1 MSKTQ
6 TPNQPT
12 AIVIFGGT
20 GNLAQTKLLPALFDL
35 YTHKL
40 LPTVFAIIGLSR
52 KDYTHDEYR
61 EFVKVSILAKNT
73 KAPENEL
80 SAFCAQ
86 VHFASGSFDDSAS
99 YTNITDELTQFDAS
113 IGQCANK
120 LFYLAVPP
128 NLYAGIFEKLK
139 ESNVM
144 ALCDGVGSW
153 SRLLVEKPFGSDL
166 TTAEALEQQLC
177 DLFKEEQ
184 IYRIDHYLAKEAIE
198 NIISLRFANSILS
211 DSWNGTRI
219 EEISVR
225 LFESQDVS
233 TRGSFYDGIGTLRD
247 VGQNHM
253 LQILALLTMKPAN
266 IHSAEAVRK
275 SRLEAIQSLVMHD
288 TDNRI
293 RGQYSGYVETAGVDP
308 KSTTETY
315 FKIETHIDSEF
326 WEDVKVTLESGK
338 ALDASLAV
346 ATISFRPTDTCSC
359 SSEPE
364 MHTHRNVLRIMFS
377 PKQSICI
384 SMWVKEPGF
393 DFKLHERELVLAE
406 EEGEVFRSPEAY
418 ERVLYDCIVGDQ
430 TRFVSGAE
438 VSASWKFITP
448 ILESFANLPLHEYEK
463 GTAGPL
469 IQ

>member
-1 MSKTQ
+1 MSKIQ
-6 TPNQPT
+6 TYNQPT
-12 AIVIFGGT
+12 SIVIFGGT
-20 GNLAQTKLLPALFDL
+20 GNLAETKLLPALFDL
-35 YTHKL
+35 YTQKL
-40 LPTVFAIIGLSR
+40 LPSVFTIIGLSR
-52 KDYTHDEYR
+52 KEFSHDEYR
-61 EFVKVSILAKNT
+61 EFVRASILAK
-73 KAPENEL
+73 KSEVQEDEL
-80 SAFCAQ
+80 STFCAR
-86 VHFASGSFDDSAS
+86 VRFASGSFDDSAS
-99 YTNITDELTQFDAS
+99 YKKISDELTQFDAS
-113 IGQCANK
+113 IGRCTSK

-144 ALCDGVGSW
+144 ALCDGIGSW

-166 TTAEALEQQLC
+166 ATAEALERQLC
-177 DLFKEEQ
+177 ELFKEDQ
-184 IYRIDHYLAKEAIE
+184 IYRIDHYLAKDAIE
-198 NIISLRFANSILS
+198 NIISIRFANSILS

-233 TRGSFYDGIGTLRD
+233 TRGSFFDGIGTLRD

-253 LQILALLTMKPAN
+253 LQILALLTMKPADV
-266 IHSAEAVRK
+266 HSSDAVRK

-293 RGQYSGYVETAGVDP
+293 RGQYSGYLETSGVDP

-315 FKIETHIDSEF
+315 FKIETHIDSES
-326 WEDVKVTLESGK
+326 WKDVKVMLESGK
-338 ALDASLAV
+338 ALDSSFAE
-346 ATISFRPTDTCSC
+346 ATVSFRPTDTCSC
-359 SSEPE
+359 GAEPE
-364 MHTHRNVLRIMFS
+364 VHTHRNVLRIMFS
-377 PKQSICI
+377 PQQSICL

-393 DFKLHERELVLAE
+393 IFKLHERELVLAE

-418 ERVLYDCIVGDQ
+418 ERVLYDCIIGDQ

-438 VSASWKFITP
+438 VTASWKFITP

-463 GTAGPL
+463 GTVGPV
-469 IQ
+469 IK